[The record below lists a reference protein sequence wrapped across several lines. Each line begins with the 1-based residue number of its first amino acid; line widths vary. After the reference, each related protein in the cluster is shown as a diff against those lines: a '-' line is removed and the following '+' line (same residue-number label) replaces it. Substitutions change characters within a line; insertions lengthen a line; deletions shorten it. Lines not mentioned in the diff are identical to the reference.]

1 MCVCVL
7 ITKRESERESER
19 EAAPP
24 PFPSNIFSE
33 LEWERAQL
41 HLVRTPPLFFLL
53 FKMSVGS
60 DFGNPLRKFKLVFLG
75 EQSVGK
81 TSLITRF
88 MYDSF
93 DNTYQAT
100 IGIDFLSKT
109 MYLEDRTVRL
119 QLWDTAGQERF
130 RSLIPSYIRDSTV
143 AVVVYDITNVNS
155 FQQTSKWIDDVRT
168 ERGSDVIIM
177 LVGNKTDLADKRQ
190 ITIEEGEQRAKELSV
205 MFIETSAKT
214 GYNVKQLFRRVAA
227 ALPGMESMQ
236 ETSKE
241 GMIDI
246 KLDKPQE
253 PPTTEGGCSC

>member
-1 MCVCVL
+1 
-7 ITKRESERESER
+7 
-19 EAAPP
+19 
-24 PFPSNIFSE
+24 
-33 LEWERAQL
+33 
-41 HLVRTPPLFFLL
+41 
-53 FKMSVGS
+53 MSTAG

-109 MYLEDRTVRL
+109 MYLEDRTIRL

-130 RSLIPSYIRDSTV
+130 RSLIPSYIRDSAA

-155 FQQTSKWIDDVRT
+155 FQQTTKWIDDVRT

-190 ITIEEGEQRAKELSV
+190 VSIEEGEKKAKELNV
-205 MFIETSAKT
+205 MFIETSAKA

-227 ALPGMESMQ
+227 ALPGMESTQ
-236 ETSKE
+236 DKSRED
-241 GMIDI
+241 MIDVT
-246 KLDKPQE
+246 LQN
-253 PPTTEGGCSC
+253 PPEQPVSESGCSC

>member
-1 MCVCVL
+1 
-7 ITKRESERESER
+7 
-19 EAAPP
+19 
-24 PFPSNIFSE
+24 
-33 LEWERAQL
+33 
-41 HLVRTPPLFFLL
+41 
-53 FKMSVGS
+53 MSAGG

-155 FQQTSKWIDDVRT
+155 FQQTTKWIDDVRT

-177 LVGNKTDLADKRQ
+177 LVGNKTDLADKRYGNKTDLADKRQ
-190 ITIEEGEQRAKELSV
+190 VSIEEGERKAKELNV
-205 MFIETSAKT
+205 MFIETSAKA

-227 ALPGMESMQ
+227 ALPGMESTQ
-236 ETSKE
+236 DRSRED
-241 GMIDI
+241 MIDI
-246 KLDKPQE
+246 KLEKPQE
-253 PPTTEGGCSC
+253 QPINEGGCSC

>member
-1 MCVCVL
+1 M
-7 ITKRESERESER
+7 S
-19 EAAPP
+19 AA
-24 PFPSNIFSE
+24 
-33 LEWERAQL
+33 
-41 HLVRTPPLFFLL
+41 
-53 FKMSVGS
+53 G

-109 MYLEDRTVRL
+109 MYLEDRTIRL

-130 RSLIPSYIRDSTV
+130 RSLIPSYIRDSAA

-155 FQQTSKWIDDVRT
+155 FQQTTKWIDDVRT

-190 ITIEEGEQRAKELSV
+190 VSIEEGERKAKELNV
-205 MFIETSAKT
+205 MFIETSAKA

-227 ALPGMESMQ
+227 ALPGMDNTQDKSRED
-236 ETSKE
+236 
-241 GMIDI
+241 MIDI
-246 KLDKPQE
+246 KLEKPPE
-253 PPTTEGGCSC
+253 LPVSDGGCSC

>member
-1 MCVCVL
+1 M
-7 ITKRESERESER
+7 S
-19 EAAPP
+19 AA
-24 PFPSNIFSE
+24 
-33 LEWERAQL
+33 
-41 HLVRTPPLFFLL
+41 
-53 FKMSVGS
+53 G

-109 MYLEDRTVRL
+109 MYLEDRTIRL

-130 RSLIPSYIRDSTV
+130 RSLIPSYIRDSAA

-155 FQQTSKWIDDVRT
+155 FQQTTKWIDDVRT

-190 ITIEEGEQRAKELSV
+190 VSIEEGERKAKELNV
-205 MFIETSAKT
+205 MFIETSAKA

-227 ALPGMESMQ
+227 ALPGMDTTQDKSRED
-236 ETSKE
+236 
-241 GMIDI
+241 MIDI
-246 KLDKPQE
+246 KLEKPPE
-253 PPTTEGGCSC
+253 VPASEGGCSC

>member
-1 MCVCVL
+1 M
-7 ITKRESERESER
+7 
-19 EAAPP
+19 A
-24 PFPSNIFSE
+24 
-33 LEWERAQL
+33 
-41 HLVRTPPLFFLL
+41 
-53 FKMSVGS
+53 S
-60 DFGNPLRKFKLVFLG
+60 DFGNPLKKFKLVFLG

-143 AVVVYDITNVNS
+143 AVVVYDITNANS
-155 FQQTSKWIDDVRT
+155 FHQTSKWIDDVRT

-190 ITIEEGEQRAKELSV
+190 VSTEEGEHKAKELNV
-205 MFIETSAKT
+205 MFIETSAKA
-214 GYNVKQLFRRVAA
+214 GYNVKQLFRRIAS
-227 ALPGMESMQ
+227 ALPGVDVEKSLDAKTVVEVGPIKPRQ
-236 ETSKE
+236 IVTDE
-241 GMIDI
+241 G
-246 KLDKPQE
+246 
-253 PPTTEGGCSC
+253 SCWC

>member
-1 MCVCVL
+1 
-7 ITKRESERESER
+7 
-19 EAAPP
+19 
-24 PFPSNIFSE
+24 
-33 LEWERAQL
+33 
-41 HLVRTPPLFFLL
+41 
-53 FKMSVGS
+53 MSTSTGGGE
-60 DFGNPLRKFKLVFLG
+60 FGNPLRKFKLVFLG

-130 RSLIPSYIRDSTV
+130 RSLIPSYIRDSTI
-143 AVVVYDITNVNS
+143 AVVVYDITNLNS

-190 ITIEEGEQRAKELSV
+190 ITTEEGEQRAKELNV

-227 ALPGMESMQ
+227 ALPGMDSTPEK
-236 ETSKE
+236 SKE
-241 GMIDI
+241 DMIDI
-246 KLDKPQE
+246 KLEKQPE
-253 PPTTEGGCSC
+253 MTVTESSCSC

>member
-1 MCVCVL
+1 MNTKH
-7 ITKRESERESER
+7 IT
-19 EAAPP
+19 
-24 PFPSNIFSE
+24 
-33 LEWERAQL
+33 
-41 HLVRTPPLFFLL
+41 
-53 FKMSVGS
+53 VGN

-109 MYLEDRTVRL
+109 MYLEDRTVSSSCVSVSPAQVRL

-227 ALPGMESMQ
+227 ALPGMDSMQ
-236 ETSKE
+236 DMSKE

-253 PPTTEGGCSC
+253 PPSTEGGCSC